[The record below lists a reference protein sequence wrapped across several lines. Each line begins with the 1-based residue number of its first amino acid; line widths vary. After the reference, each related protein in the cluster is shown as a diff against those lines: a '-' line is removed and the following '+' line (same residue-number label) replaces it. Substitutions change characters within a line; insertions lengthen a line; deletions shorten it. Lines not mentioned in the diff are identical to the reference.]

1 LERHL
6 SPPLQMG
13 SPLYVYIM
21 RFPKKKKPLL
31 RTPTFTSCLR
41 WWDGGRMT
49 TKKGKIYLLKK
60 KKKKEKVI

>member
-21 RFPKKKKPLL
+21 RFPKKKKKKPLL
-31 RTPTFTSCLR
+31 RTPNIHELLEMVG
-41 WWDGGRMT
+41 WGKNDYEE
-49 TKKGKIYLLKK
+49 GKIYLLKK
-60 KKKKEKVI
+60 EKEKVI